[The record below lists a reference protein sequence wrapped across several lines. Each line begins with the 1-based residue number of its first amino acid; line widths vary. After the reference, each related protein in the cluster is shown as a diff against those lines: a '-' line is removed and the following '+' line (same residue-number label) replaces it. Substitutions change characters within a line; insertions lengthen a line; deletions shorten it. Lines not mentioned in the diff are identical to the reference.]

1 MRPLARGIWSIA
13 FALFSFPLTS
23 TAAGEPATKAGQNA
37 TTNNLPRRTV
47 AQFEAGTWIENIAVR
62 SNGNLLLTSL
72 MPNASLYEVSNPTS
86 ETASVT
92 RLFTIEDASGLLGI
106 SEISTDVFA
115 VAGGNVG
122 SSGGVK
128 GSMRVWTV
136 DFSSS
141 ASPQPTLAM
150 TISDAILLN
159 GMTTVPNKEKVV
171 LISDSAKGVVWKADI
186 GANKSEIAMQVPEM
200 GSQNQKEP
208 IGVNGIHIRD
218 GNLTWLN
225 HDTFKMFTMQIT
237 EEGLQAPEA
246 KAAEIASF
254 PVTALDDFIFGPAE
268 QATAW
273 VTTNSDN
280 RVFALG
286 ASKKSVVV
294 AGATNSPDVATATAC
309 QFGRSEKDEKILYVT
324 TGGDDIQGK
333 HGGKVEALDTTSFR
347 G

>member
-1 MRPLARGIWSIA
+1 MRLSSPGIWSIA
-13 FALFSFPLTS
+13 FALLRLPLAS
-23 TAAGEPATKAGQNA
+23 GAETKAGENV
-37 TTNNLPRRTV
+37 TTKALSRRTV
-47 AQFEAGTWIENIAVR
+47 AQFSVGTWIENIAVR

-72 MPNASLYEVSNPTS
+72 MPNASVYEVANP
-86 ETASVT
+86 ASQNPNVT
-92 RLFTIEDASGLLGI
+92 RLFTINDASGLLGI

-115 VAGGNVG
+115 VAGGNIS

-141 ASPQPTLAM
+141 ANPQPKLAQ
-150 TISDAILLN
+150 TVSEAVFLN

-171 LISDSAKGVVWKADI
+171 LISDSAKGVVWKVDV
-186 GANKSEIAMQVPEM
+186 GANKNEIAMQLPEM

-225 HDTFKMFTMQIT
+225 HDTFKMFSIKIT
-237 EEGLQAPEA
+237 EDGSQAEGA

-254 PVTALDDFIFGPAE
+254 PVTALDDFIFGPAQ

-280 RVFALG
+280 RVFALE
-286 ASKKSVVV
+286 ASGKSVVV

-309 QFGRSEKDEKILYVT
+309 QFGRTEKDANILYVT
-324 TGGDDIQGK
+324 TGGDEIDGK
-333 HGGKVEALDTTSFR
+333 HGGKVEALDTAGFR
-347 G
+347 V